1 MSPAERV
8 RAKLKAML
16 DKNIASTAAKESHD
30 QTTPTVM
37 PTPEQLESIESESFT
52 SQSFQSQRTPGKQG
66 THSPAPPARASQSQP
81 GSREVDPSEYEPQV
95 VVLEEESSDHTPDH
109 TQEDVADSS
118 ELGGSGGP
126 TGKAQVMKS
135 SPCVWK

>member
-1 MSPAERV
+1 MSFKRG
-8 RAKLKAML
+8 
-16 DKNIASTAAKESHD
+16 STVLADPVSCWVSS
-30 QTTPTVM
+30 P
-37 PTPEQLESIESESFT
+37 
-52 SQSFQSQRTPGKQG
+52 QG